1 MVTKQ
6 SALPVSEPG
15 LYLRSRERGFV
26 AHMVAGPL
34 RLRQVRS
41 LTATA
46 LLDHGASSDAAG
58 TAQLVLSELVANAVR
73 ACGDDVPLVVEVHL
87 GDTGAVVGVHDPVPE
102 LLPHSADT
110 PMGSADAES
119 GRGLPLLNLLC
130 TDVTVTASPIG
141 KQIRCRL
148 RPS

>member
-110 PMGSADAES
+110 PMDSADAES

>member
-1 MVTKQ
+1 MVTRQ

-34 RLRQVRS
+34 RLRTVRT
-41 LTATA
+41 LTATS
-46 LLDHGASSDAAG
+46 LLRHGASSDTAG
-58 TAQLVLSELVANAVR
+58 TAQLILSELVANAVR
-73 ACGDDVPLVVEVHL
+73 ACGDAVPLVIEVHL

-102 LLPHSADT
+102 QLPRSADT
-110 PMGSADAES
+110 PMDSADAES